1 LQEFIQA
8 ERLPWIL
15 VDAPGGRLNLVE
27 TNDPAQCDL
36 TRLYPGGR
44 ILCSTALEMAR
55 IYSAPADSIGRLM
68 NLLEIRIGECQLG
81 CFR

>member
-1 LQEFIQA
+1 
-8 ERLPWIL
+8 
-15 VDAPGGRLNLVE
+15 
-27 TNDPAQCDL
+27 
-36 TRLYPGGR
+36 
-44 ILCSTALEMAR
+44 MAR